1 MKLCA
6 GIVVAIALGWVVAVQ
21 AVQTPSTVIFG
32 PSWVMSVT
40 DGDTI
45 TVRLPNG
52 EPLKVRY
59 LGINAPELSD
69 EEHSGQAAK
78 DANSASVKN
87 RNVWLEVERTN
98 GDFRRG
104 RDRRVLAHVFSDAER
119 TQLVQQALVEKGLA
133 LIDLPGLTDWEIAA
147 DDFPIRHAD
156 QLIAAQI
163 EAAQNR
169 RGVWNL
175 DDFYPDADLA
185 IAAIKFWG
193 EKEAVYLINRGS
205 EPLELADGWVLM
217 DASAGKSKK
226 EGRNPAHV
234 LSFAEFFGPSC
245 VLPPGGK
252 LIIYSGAGIPP
263 EMRGRITG
271 CGTGKVEVYWTR
283 RKVWDND
290 GDTAYLLGP
299 DGKLYFIYSYPP
311 FRER

>member
-1 MKLCA
+1 MKLCT

-21 AVQTPSTVIFG
+21 AVQTPSTVILG
-32 PSWVMSVT
+32 PSWVMGVN

-59 LGINAPELSD
+59 LGINSPELSD

-78 DANSASVKN
+78 DANSALVKN

-133 LIDLPGLTDWEIAA
+133 LIDLPGLTDREIAA
-147 DDFPIRHAD
+147 DDFPIRYAD

-169 RGVWNL
+169 RGVWSL
-175 DDFYPDADLA
+175 DDFYPNANLP

-193 EKEAVYLINRGS
+193 EKEAVYLINRGN
-205 EPLELADGWVLM
+205 EPIELAKGWILM
-217 DASAGKSKK
+217 DASAYASVQAGKKP
-226 EGRNPAHV
+226 RNA
-234 LSFAEFFGPSC
+234 LKFTSFFGPSC
-245 VLPPGGK
+245 MLPPGGE
-252 LIIYSGAGIPP
+252 LIIYSGPGIPVK
-263 EMRGRITG
+263 MNGTVTG
-271 CGTGKVEVYWTR
+271 CGTKKVEAYWTR

-290 GDTAYLLGP
+290 SDTAYLLGP
-299 DGKLYFIYSYPP
+299 DGNLYFMYSYPP